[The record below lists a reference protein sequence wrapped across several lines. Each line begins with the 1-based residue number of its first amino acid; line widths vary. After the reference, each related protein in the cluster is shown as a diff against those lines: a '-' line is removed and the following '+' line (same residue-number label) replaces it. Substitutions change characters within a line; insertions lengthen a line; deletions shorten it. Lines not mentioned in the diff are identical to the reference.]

1 MHVSTLAAGRWMG
14 YNCQMRPILIISLCL
29 CLSIAPPAFADEFGD
44 PPKSEQPEG
53 FFGLIE
59 RMMRGFFDDM
69 DPHMRQMER
78 SLEAA
83 EPELRRFLGQ
93 LRDMVEYEP
102 PEVLPNGDILIRRRQ
117 PAPPDVEQGPDQAVP
132 DPSEEVAPSAPDFEL

>member
-1 MHVSTLAAGRWMG
+1 MSSTLAAGRRMG
-14 YNCQMRPILIISLCL
+14 YNFAMRPILIISLCL
-29 CLSIAPPAFADEFGD
+29 CLNIAPPAFADDVGD
-44 PPKSEQPEG
+44 LPNSGQPEG
-53 FFGLIE
+53 FFDLIE

-102 PEVLPNGDILIRRRQ
+102 PEILPNGDILIRRRH
-117 PAPPDVEQGPDQAVP
+117 PTNPDVDAPDQAVP
-132 DPSEEVAPSAPDFEL
+132 APSDEDAPSAPDFEL